1 MPELPEVETIKS
13 DLQKTICGQKI
24 TRVCI
29 HNPKVIQ
36 EPAPDI
42 FKRSLEGLSIKDI
55 FRRGKL
61 LILELSNG
69 KFLTV
74 HFKMTGQLVLR
85 QPLCESKNQLVVPHP
100 SKTSSR
106 VTFYFASGMILDFN
120 DQRLFAELRLID
132 DWQKLEFIQKLGPE
146 PLDLAAADFK
156 GLLLK
161 RKNEIK
167 PLLLDQSFVCG
178 IGNIY
183 ASEILFRAKINPQRP
198 AQSLVSAEQIALYKE
213 IQKVLKSAIKH
224 GGSSVDDYVRV
235 SGKNGDYAR
244 FHQVYGRQG
253 QPCFVCASLIKRIAQ
268 GGRGTYFCPKCQ
280 SELIKKAC
288 LPAGGK
294 VLCEKTS

>member
-13 DLQKTICGQKI
+13 DLNRTVCGKKI
-24 TRVCI
+24 VRILI
-29 HNPKVIQ
+29 HNAKVIRQ
-36 EPAPDI
+36 PAPAV
-42 FKRSLEGLSIKDI
+42 FKKSLEGLRIKRI

-85 QPLCESKNQLVVPHP
+85 PPPTTKKQRSLTVLPGKNIC
-100 SKTSSR
+100 R
-106 VTFYFASGMILDFN
+106 VTFYLSSGMILDFN
-120 DQRLFAELRLID
+120 DQRLFGELRLID
-132 DWQKLEFIQKLGPE
+132 DWRKLKFIQQLGPE
-146 PLDLAAADFK
+146 PFDLTFAEFK
-156 GLLLK
+156 DMLLK
-161 RKNEIK
+161 RKTKIK
-167 PLLLDQSFVCG
+167 PLLLDQTFISG

-183 ASEILFRAKINPQRP
+183 AAEILFRAKINPQRP
-198 AQSLVSAEQIALYKE
+198 AQSLVKEEQLALYQE

-253 QPCFVCASLIKRIAQ
+253 KRCFVCASLIERIAQ
-268 GGRGTYFCPKCQ
+268 GGRGTYFCPRCQ
-280 SELIKKAC
+280 SGCFSRLSR
-288 LPAGGK
+288 LGK
-294 VLCEKTS
+294 ERRK